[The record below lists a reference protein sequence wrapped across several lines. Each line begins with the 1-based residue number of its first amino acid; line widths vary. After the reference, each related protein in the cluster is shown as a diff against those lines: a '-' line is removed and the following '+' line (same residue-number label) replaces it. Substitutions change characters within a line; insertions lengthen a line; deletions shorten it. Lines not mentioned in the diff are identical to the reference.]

1 MSRKLE
7 NTDLG
12 EVSEPAIIE
21 SLKCLD
27 MNSKDLEENTE
38 IDDNNLEEKG
48 KVNQLIQNSSSSI
61 LFVILEIFL
70 SFQLINTRTKCL
82 NL

>member
-7 NTDLG
+7 NSDLG
-12 EVSEPAIIE
+12 EVTEPEIIE

-27 MNSKDLEENTE
+27 MNSKESEENTK

-48 KVNQLIQNSSSSI
+48 NVNQPIKNSSSYI
-61 LFVILEIFL
+61 LFIILYIR
-70 SFQLINTRTKCL
+70 NTFKFSTNKHWY
-82 NL
+82 

>member
-27 MNSKDLEENTE
+27 MNSKDLEENTK

-61 LFVILEIFL
+61 LFVILYRNI
-70 SFQLINTRTKCL
+70 TKFST
-82 NL
+82 NKHSY

>member
-27 MNSKDLEENTE
+27 MNSKESEENTK
-38 IDDNNLEEKG
+38 IDGNNLEEKG
-48 KVNQLIQNSSSSI
+48 KVNQQIKNSSSYI
-61 LFVILEIFL
+61 LFIIKYF
-70 SFQLINTRTKCL
+70 
-82 NL
+82 